1 MKKLL
6 ILVLTV
12 CLATIGFA
20 QTNPPENV
28 VVTPLSHSQMKI
40 TWDVPYGTTQPS
52 RLNLFDQA
60 DLVTRPGAG

>member
-6 ILVLTV
+6 LLCLTLLVSV
-12 CLATIGFA
+12 WGFA

-52 RLNLFDQA
+52 RLNLFNQA
-60 DLVTRPGAG
+60 VTWPFCRS